1 MPKLKP
7 NTIIAGEEENAEI
20 NAGIDSDPDT
30 YELSDNEFKQMKPVG
45 RPPSNSK
52 KIPISIRLSP
62 EVVEHFKSTGKG
74 WQTRVDETLKRYIKE
89 SS

>member
-7 NTIIAGEEENAEI
+7 NTIIPVEEENAEI

-30 YELSDNEFKQMKPVG
+30 YELSDNKLKQMKPVG

-52 KIPISIRLSP
+52 KFP
-62 EVVEHFKSTGKG
+62 
-74 WQTRVDETLKRYIKE
+74 
-89 SS
+89 